1 MMNYITHANNLRR
14 NFCLS
19 DNATNATTLHDE
31 SEYSETPAPT
41 QGSFSRNLSI
51 CSTVSSITSTNS
63 SELLKKLVGKV
74 NLPGTKLGRIRNN
87 KNDDMFGSLAKV
99 GRQFQIHELLYNPVA
114 GNDEFFRDFRQFV
127 IQAELV
133 SISEFDILTKN
144 NNYDFKPKLCKSW
157 SEYVKYHFYG
167 WYKLIQSTDGKFVF
181 DCIRGLNMTV
191 FDNEFLNPVLEIR
204 NESIFSVLKM

>member
-1 MMNYITHANNLRR
+1 MNYLTEANKLQRK
-14 NFCLS
+14 FCS
-19 DNATNATTLHDE
+19 SKDTDFTEANDHE
-31 SEYSETPAPT
+31 SPRSS
-41 QGSFSRNLSI
+41 SFSRNSSI
-51 CSTVSSITSTNS
+51 STVSSS
-63 SELLKKLVGKV
+63 SSADLLKVRLGKV
-74 NLPGTKLGRIRNN
+74 NLPGPKLGRIRSN
-87 KNDDMFGSLAKV
+87 DMFGALAKL

-114 GNDEFFRDFRQFV
+114 GNDDLLHDFRQFV

-144 NNYDFKPKLCKSW
+144 NNYDFKTKLCKSW

-167 WYKLIQSTDGKFVF
+167 WYKLIQSTDGKFLF

-191 FDNEFLNPVLEIR
+191 FDNEFLNPVLEIP